1 LLLIRLDPFYPIVP
15 DTAWLARLVSQG
27 VRLIQLR
34 IKDADAACIAVQIA
48 EAVEF
53 CRAQNCQ
60 LVINDY
66 WREAIAAGANFVH
79 LGQDDL
85 AQADLAAIKRAGLRL
100 GISTHSPEEL
110 TTALRALP
118 DYVALGPIYA
128 TKLKPM
134 PWAPQGLAPLAEWRS
149 QIDGPLVAI
158 GGVTLER
165 AAEVFAAGADSIAVV
180 TDIVTSPDPEA
191 RTREWLAAT
200 AHRRS
205 LSTGFPQS

>member
-1 LLLIRLDPFYPIVP
+1 LIRLDPFYPIVP

-165 AAEVFAAGADSIAVV
+165 AAEVFAAGADSIAVI
-180 TDIVTSPDPEA
+180 TDIVTNPDPEA

-200 AHRRS
+200 AYRRS

>member
-1 LLLIRLDPFYPIVP
+1 MIRLDPFYPIVP

-100 GISTHSPEEL
+100 GISTHRPEEL

-180 TDIVTSPDPEA
+180 TDIVTNPDPEA
-191 RTREWLAAT
+191 RTRKWLAAT
-200 AHRRS
+200 AYRQS

>member
-1 LLLIRLDPFYPIVP
+1 MIRLDPFCPIVP

-165 AAEVFAAGADSIAVV
+165 AAEVFAAGADSIAVI
-180 TDIVTSPDPEA
+180 TDIVTNPDPEA

-200 AHRRS
+200 AYRRS

>member
-1 LLLIRLDPFYPIVP
+1 LIRLDPFYPIVP
-15 DTAWLARLVSQG
+15 DIAWLARLVSQG

-34 IKDADAACIAVQIA
+34 IKDADAACIAAQVA
-48 EAVEF
+48 EAVEL

-85 AQADLAAIKRAGLRL
+85 AQADLAAIKQAGLKL
-100 GISTHSPEEL
+100 GISTHSPDEL

-128 TKLKPM
+128 TKLKRM

-165 AAEVFAAGADSIAVV
+165 APEVFAAGADSIAIV
-180 TDIVTSPDPEA
+180 TDIVTNPDPEA
-191 RTREWLAAT
+191 RTRDWLAAT
-200 AHRRS
+200 MYRRS
-205 LSTGFPQS
+205 LSTRFPQS

>member
-1 LLLIRLDPFYPIVP
+1 LIRLDPFYPIVP

-48 EAVEF
+48 EAVEL